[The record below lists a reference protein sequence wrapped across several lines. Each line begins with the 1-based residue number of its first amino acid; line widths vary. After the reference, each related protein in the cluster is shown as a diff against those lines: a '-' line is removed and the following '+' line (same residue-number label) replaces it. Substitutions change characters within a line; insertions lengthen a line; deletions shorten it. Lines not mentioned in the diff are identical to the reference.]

1 MKIIEILTLITLIV
15 ITFYGILLIRSLE
28 FMSVRELKRQARKG
42 DSDASK
48 VYPVRAY
55 GMQLWILMWTIL
67 GILTTSIILLLK
79 SIIGSPLLIIL
90 INVPLIVV
98 LHAILPWSKRP
109 KPSLHMAAIAS
120 PVLEWVLRKT
130 HPIMR
135 RLERWVGRWIQPEP
149 FMLIQSKD
157 ELLEILHHNAD
168 EFDRISKHELRIAE
182 NALLFGEKLVQDH
195 MTPLN
200 TVHFIDAKEE
210 LTPVVIGELHDS
222 GHSRFP
228 VYETSNQNIVGTLYL
243 RDAIRLKTPKL
254 VYKVMRDDVYYINEQ
269 QPLDVALHG
278 FIKTRH
284 HLFVAVNEFEDV
296 VGVITI
302 EDVIE
307 QIIGHPIHDED
318 DRFDDLR
325 AIAKA
330 KAAKKREA
338 RAQAN
343 ISEA

>member
-1 MKIIEILTLITLIV
+1 
-15 ITFYGILLIRSLE
+15 
-28 FMSVRELKRQARKG
+28 MSVRELKRQARKG
-42 DSDASK
+42 DADALK

-55 GMQLWILMWTIL
+55 GMQLWILMWTVL
-67 GILTTSIILLLK
+67 GFLTTSIILLLK
-79 SIIGSPLLIIL
+79 SLVGSPLLIIL

-109 KPSLHMAAIAS
+109 KPSLHMAAIVS
-120 PVLEWVLRKT
+120 PYLEWLLRKT
-130 HPIMR
+130 FPIMR
-135 RLERWVGRWIQPEP
+135 RLEKWVGRWIQPEP

-157 ELLEILHHNAD
+157 ELLEILHHNAE

-182 NALLFGEKLVQDH
+182 NALIFGEKLVQDH

-200 TVHFIDAKEE
+200 TVYFVNAEEE

-228 VYETSNQNIVGTLYL
+228 VFAGTNQNVVGTLYL
-243 RDAIRLKTPKL
+243 RDAIRLKKPRP
-254 VYKVMRDDVYYINEQ
+254 VQKVMREDVYYISEQ

-284 HLFVAVNEFEDV
+284 HLFVVVNEFEDV

-302 EDVIE
+302 EDVVE

-318 DRFDDLR
+318 DRYDDLR
-325 AIAKA
+325 AVATTKA
-330 KAAKKREA
+330 IKKRES
-338 RAQAN
+338 RGPN
-343 ISEA
+343 IITE